1 MGGFDNQTSI
11 MGEWTAPNQT
21 PSSDFSSMISDNI
34 KISSVAAS
42 VCENKS
48 GHLFLGNPDNRD
60 QARAVVVGDEAS
72 NSNAVRQMSSR
83 GGLVERMAARA
94 GINIPRLDTD
104 SIRPAD
110 LSKIPEVQSPYLTIP
125 PGLSPTTLL
134 DSPVFLSNSSVLPS
148 PTTGKFSFA
157 STGNNLNS
165 IDVNDSSFAFQTVAE
180 SGLSRCFN
188 TVNKV
193 NPSCSL
199 PPFASVDVY
208 CVGPSKA
215 PSQNN
220 GMFFQ
225 QANYPISYAKDN
237 GLGNLSSEPTYNSAN
252 VAEHS
257 PPLDK
262 PHEDDGDQ
270 LSNGDPNAGG
280 SPSED
285 GYNWRKYGQKH
296 VKGSDYPR
304 SYYKCTHPNC
314 PVKKKVERSE
324 EGDITEIIYKGAH
337 SHSKPLFNRRLA
349 LGSSNP
355 LGDVQL
361 GSEQHGTG
369 ANDAFMW
376 LTLQKGNLEVTQ
388 SVGLSQEY
396 AVGANSLHPQTGQL
410 ELGDGVERS
419 STFSNEDDDDDRV
432 THGSVSLGYDGEGD
446 ESEESKRRRIETYA
460 SDISGAT
467 RAIREPRV
475 VVQTTSEVD
484 ILDDGYRWRKY
495 GQKVVKGNPNPRSYY
510 KCTSPSCNVRKHVER
525 ASHDLK
531 SVITTYEGKHNH
543 DVPAA
548 RNSSHVN
555 SGSHPTQ
562 QAAVAATSSGLVR
575 RPQPPQVHVGTSAFK
590 SPSVGIGSFC
600 PTKLDPGF
608 GFGVNQ
614 PGFASLAL
622 AGLGPDPGRLSI
634 HSYIGNQAGPMG
646 NNLGFMMPKGEPKME
661 PVTDSGLNPSNAST
675 VYQQLMSRLPLGP
688 HM

>member
-1 MGGFDNQTSI
+1 MGGFDDQTSI
-11 MGEWTAPNQT
+11 MGEWTAPNQS

-34 KISSVAAS
+34 KISSVDVS

-104 SIRPAD
+104 SIRPAN

-157 STGNNLNS
+157 STCNNLNS
-165 IDVNDSSFAFQTVAE
+165 IDVNDSSFAFQTVE
-180 SGLSRCFN
+180 KSGLSRCFN

-193 NPSCSL
+193 YPSCSL
-199 PPFASVDVY
+199 PPFASVGVY
-208 CVGPSKA
+208 CAEPSKA

-220 GMFFQ
+220 GTFFQ
-225 QANYPISYAKDN
+225 QTNYPISYAQDN

-252 VAEHS
+252 VAKHS

-337 SHSKPLFNRRLA
+337 SHSKPPFNRRLA

-355 LGDVQL
+355 LGDV
-361 GSEQHGTG
+361 GSEQLGTG
-369 ANDAFMW
+369 ANDALMW
-376 LTLQKGNLEVTQ
+376 STLQKGNLEVTQ

-396 AVGANSLHPQTGQL
+396 ALGANSLHPQTGQL
-410 ELGDGVERS
+410 ELANRVEGS

-446 ESEESKRRRIETYA
+446 ESEESKRRRIETNA

-555 SGSHPTQ
+555 SGSHHTQ
-562 QAAVAATSSGLVR
+562 QASVAANSSGLVR
-575 RPQPPQVHVGTSAFK
+575 RPQPSQVNVGTSAFK
-590 SPSVGIGSFC
+590 TPSVGIGSFGR
-600 PTKLDPGF
+600 PPQLGPGF

-622 AGLGPDPGRLSI
+622 AGLGPDPGRLSF
-634 HSYIGNQAGPMG
+634 HSYFGNQVGPMG

-661 PVTDSGLNPSNAST
+661 PVTDSGLNPYNASS
-675 VYQQLMSRLPLGP
+675 VYQQLPLGP